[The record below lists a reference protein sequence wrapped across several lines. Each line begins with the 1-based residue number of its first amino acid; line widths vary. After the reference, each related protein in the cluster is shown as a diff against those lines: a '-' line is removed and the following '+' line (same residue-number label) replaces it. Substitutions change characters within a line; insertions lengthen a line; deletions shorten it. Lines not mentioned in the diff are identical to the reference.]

1 MDRRGSISFVM
12 ALRQPEF
19 VAQFSTVV
27 WTVYNEV
34 RKFCFWRVLQD
45 FKRLPSKADLI
56 LNLSFRRV
64 VPGETTD
71 ILDYLDEEQPL
82 TAVPEFWNRTLRR
95 TSGTIHHSATA
106 RMIRHMLPVDKRYD
120 RLVIIM
126 DGQFT
131 VKPSAPALWLSP
143 AKPRQDYIVLSLLPL
158 DPQYG
163 SDLLSTPGIMTRAR
177 RQLIVKQRL
186 RAACLS
192 MIGPTLGL
200 KNCTWDDCFMYV
212 AVKSVRQLDRMRKL
226 GSEHA
231 PELAT
236 RDAGEVSFSESGDPS
251 RIEEI
256 VYAYRER
263 KELSA

>member
-19 VAQFSTVV
+19 VSQFSTVV
-27 WTVYNEV
+27 WTVYHEV
-34 RKFCFWRVLQD
+34 RKFCFWLALQD
-45 FKRLPSKADLI
+45 FKKLPSKADLI
-56 LNLSFRRV
+56 FNLSFRRV
-64 VPGETTD
+64 VPDETTD
-71 ILDYLDEEQPL
+71 ILHYLDEEPL
-82 TAVPEFWNRTLRR
+82 TALPEFWSRTLRR

-126 DGQFT
+126 DGQFAHL
-131 VKPSAPALWLSP
+131 KQPGPAQWLSP

-158 DPQYG
+158 DPQQG
-163 SDLLSTPGIMTRAR
+163 TAHISTSGIVTRAS

-192 MIGPTLGL
+192 MIGPALGL
-200 KNCTWDDCFMYV
+200 RNCTWEDCYMHV
-212 AVKSVRQLDRMRKL
+212 AVKSIFQLDRMRKL
-226 GSEHA
+226 GSEHM

-236 RDAGEVSFSESGDPS
+236 RDVGELSFSESGDPF

-256 VYAYRER
+256 VYACGVR
-263 KELSA
+263 KEMSA

>member
-27 WTVYNEV
+27 WTVYQEV

-95 TSGTIHHSATA
+95 SSGTIHHSATA
-106 RMIRHMLPVDKRYD
+106 RMIRHMLPVDKRFD

-131 VKPSAPALWLSP
+131 LRPPAAAPWLSP
-143 AKPRQDYIVLSLLPL
+143 AKPRQDYIVLSLSPL
-158 DPQYG
+158 DPEYG
-163 SDLLSTPGIMTRAR
+163 LDLLSTPGIMTRAR
-177 RQLIVKQRL
+177 RQLIVKQRV

-192 MIGPTLGL
+192 MIGPALGL
-200 KNCTWDDCFMYV
+200 KNCKWDDCFMYV

-236 RDAGEVSFSESGDPS
+236 RDPGEVSFSESGDPS

-263 KELSA
+263 KEMSA

>member
-19 VAQFSTVV
+19 VSQFSTVV
-27 WTVYNEV
+27 WTVYHEV
-34 RKFCFWRVLQD
+34 RKFCFWLALQD
-45 FKRLPSKADLI
+45 FKKLPSKADLI
-56 LNLSFRRV
+56 FNLSFRRV
-64 VPGETTD
+64 VPDETTD
-71 ILDYLDEEQPL
+71 ILHYLDEEPL
-82 TAVPEFWNRTLRR
+82 TALPEFWSRTLRR

-106 RMIRHMLPVDKRYD
+106 RMIRHMLPVDKRFD

-131 VKPSAPALWLSP
+131 PKAPGPAPWVSP
-143 AKPRQDYIVLSLLPL
+143 AKPRQDYIVLSLSPL
-158 DPQYG
+158 DPEYG
-163 SDLLSTPGIMTRAR
+163 LDLLSTPGIMTRAR

-192 MIGPTLGL
+192 MIGPALGL
-200 KNCTWDDCFMYV
+200 KNCKWDDCFMYV

-263 KELSA
+263 KEMSA

>member
-1 MDRRGSISFVM
+1 MDRRGSISFVL

-27 WTVYNEV
+27 WAVYHEV

-45 FKRLPSKADLI
+45 LKRFPSRTDLI

-71 ILDYLDEEQPL
+71 ILHYLDEEQPL
-82 TAVPEFWNRTLRR
+82 TSVPEFWNRTLRR

-106 RMIRHMLPVDKRYD
+106 RMIRHMLPMDKRFD

-131 VKPSAPALWLSP
+131 LKPPAPAPWLSP
-143 AKPRQDYIVLSLLPL
+143 AKPRQDYIVLSLSPL
-158 DPQYG
+158 DPQHG
-163 SDLLSTPGIMTRAR
+163 SDLLSTTGITRDR

-192 MIGPTLGL
+192 MIGPALRL
-200 KNCTWDDCFMYV
+200 KNCKWDDCFMYV
-212 AVKSVRQLDRMRKL
+212 AVKSVFQLDIMRKL

-231 PELAT
+231 PELAS